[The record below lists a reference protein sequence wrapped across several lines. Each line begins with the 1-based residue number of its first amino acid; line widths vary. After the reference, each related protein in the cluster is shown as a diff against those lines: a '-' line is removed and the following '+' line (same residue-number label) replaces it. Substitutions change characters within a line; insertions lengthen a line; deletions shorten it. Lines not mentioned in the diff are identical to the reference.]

1 MKKLFYPLLFCLL
14 FSFACDEKEDP
25 ATACGVSDPIENIP
39 WLKQWAEES
48 AKESMAEFS
57 YIAQAKY
64 KGKRVFYWG
73 SCCPN
78 CSWALVLRDCEGDR
92 INDEISFD
100 DLEDTQIIWD
110 PEDSQCQF
118 D

>member
-1 MKKLFYPLLFCLL
+1 MKKSIYPLLFCVL

-25 ATACGVSDPIENIP
+25 AIACGVNDPIENIP
-39 WLKQWAEES
+39 WIQQWVEES
-48 AKESMAEFS
+48 ANDSMVEFS

-78 CSWALVLRDCEGDR
+78 CSWAFVLRDCSGNRIEG
-92 INDEISFD
+92 EYTFD
-100 DLEDTQIIWD
+100 DLKDREVVWKPDNY
-110 PEDSQCQF
+110 QCNL
-118 D
+118 